1 MIPAEKEALNRRIEH
16 ALVALKLDEVAYG
29 SGYRCENG
37 HEATECLPLQ
47 RCPHLIVSQWGNA
60 ICQGEMA
67 EVILHY
73 DFTQW
78 DRLKPALEAWRTA
91 KIPEPTRRVWTMHS
105 GLGDDLAL
113 GSIWENDQDTV
124 REDADPVVALAL
136 AFDAA
141 LNGPEQ
147 KA

>member
-1 MIPAEKEALNRRIEH
+1 MTPEDKAALNQRIEH

-47 RCPHLIVSQWGNA
+47 RCPHLIVSQWGNT

-67 EVILHY
+67 EVILDY

-78 DRLKPALEAWRTA
+78 DHLKPALEAWRTA

-105 GLGDDLAL
+105 GPDGDPAL
-113 GSIWENDQDTV
+113 GSIWENLQHTV

-141 LNGPEQ
+141 LNGTAV